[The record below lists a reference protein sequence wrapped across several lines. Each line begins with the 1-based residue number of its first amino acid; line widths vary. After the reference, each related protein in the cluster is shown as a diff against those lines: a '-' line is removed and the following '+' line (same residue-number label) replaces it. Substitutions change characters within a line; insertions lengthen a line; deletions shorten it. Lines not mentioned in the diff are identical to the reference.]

1 MLLES
6 IDHARPINSIMTF
19 CLETVE
25 DHHDG
30 TNHLEECTQGQHVA
44 YSARRHEIEG
54 IAINLTWHIKDCP
67 TKQTWPQANVASSC
81 QRHNMRAG
89 SHDAFG
95 SVIWESHHEARRFLN
110 LRGSANFP
118 WWTVRMNRRP
128 SQKINKFCYLDALEV
143 SDWMERCMEGGATFL
158 TSVFASLCN
167 VRNIFIL
174 RELHYYR
181 CLLSQPSTNVD
192 WRKVQDDGGTRK
204 GRFCSC
210 YGWRWSLVVVS
221 RCVAVIDWCHFWK
234 KFIRTG
240 FCGGQVF
247 VSSSVWQQRQLDW
260 IVQAALSTAKK
271 SKHPPCHQ
279 PLTKKAQRSSG
290 RQWED
295 FSRRLCLP
303 ERSL

>member
-1 MLLES
+1 MIYRGTSRL
-6 IDHARPINSIMTF
+6 A
-19 CLETVE
+19 
-25 DHHDG
+25 DG
-30 TNHLEECTQGQHVA
+30 TQTRLKG
-44 YSARRHEIEG
+44 EG
-54 IAINLTWHIKDCP
+54 EAIPWGLRLSYC
-67 TKQTWPQANVASSC
+67 
-81 QRHNMRAG
+81 RMRG
-89 SHDAFG
+89 
-95 SVIWESHHEARRFLN
+95 ESHHEARRFLN

-234 KFIRTG
+234 KIHTDRFLWRTG
-240 FCGGQVF
+240 FCIQ
-247 VSSSVWQQRQLDW
+247 
-260 IVQAALSTAKK
+260 
-271 SKHPPCHQ
+271 
-279 PLTKKAQRSSG
+279 
-290 RQWED
+290 
-295 FSRRLCLP
+295 
-303 ERSL
+303 